1 MPPQFYRHKNL
12 LNLSPY
18 KAMGMADNDFY
29 RPIIGIC
36 NTWNELVPGH
46 YSLRQLADFV
56 KKGIYRAGG
65 NAVEFGTI
73 ACCDGISCSGSGDFY
88 SLPSRET
95 IADSVEI
102 MARAH
107 DLDGLVLLGSCD
119 KIVPG
124 LLMGAARLDIPV
136 IFLPAG
142 PALSGPAFAGRP
154 KSDDT
159 TLAEACGMLQAG
171 LISEEELAA
180 LSDVCNPTY
189 GSCAYLGT
197 ANTMC
202 CFAEAIGMSL
212 PGAAVIPAVYAQR
225 QRCAF
230 ETGTAIMQMVAAGLT
245 LEHILTRSA
254 LLNGIRTLIAIGGS
268 TNAILH
274 SLALGHELGLDTAEL
289 LSQWDSLSQTTPTL
303 ALINPASPQWDM
315 ADFYLAGG
323 IPRVMEHLLPLLDGS
338 CLTVTGAALAD
349 NLQRYHFLYPANP
362 ELIRPLSHP
371 HHPSGGLA
379 VLKGNLAPEGC
390 ISKPAAVAAS
400 NRFFRGPAVCFDS
413 QEACIAAIKA
423 RRIQAGQVVV
433 IRYEGPKGG
442 PGMREMFE
450 PLKLLN
456 GQGLGQSTA
465 LITDGRVSGTNNGCF
480 AVHLSPEAAVG
491 GPIALIQDGEQ
502 ITIDIDKRTITLDVS
517 QAELARRRALWQPAP
532 KAVTGYLARYA
543 ALVQSAAQGCILAA
557 PAPQNAPQ

>member
-1 MPPQFYRHKNL
+1 MSQNVYRQKNR

-18 KAMGMADNDFY
+18 KAMGMADSDFH

-171 LISEEELAA
+171 LISEEELTA
-180 LSDVCNPTY
+180 LGDVCNPTV

-225 QRCAF
+225 QRCAL
-230 ETGTAIMQMVAAGLT
+230 ETGVTIMQMVANKLT
-245 LEHILTRSA
+245 PQRLLTRAA
-254 LLNGIRTLIAIGGS
+254 LFNGIRTLIAIGGS
-268 TNAILH
+268 TNAVLH
-274 SLALGHELGLDTAEL
+274 TLALGHELGLDTAEL
-289 LSQWDSLSQTTPTL
+289 LAQWDGLSRTTPTL
-303 ALINPASPQWDM
+303 ALINPASSQWDM
-315 ADFYLAGG
+315 TDFYWAGG
-323 IPRVMEHLLPLLDGS
+323 IPRVMTHLLPLLDSS
-338 CLTVTGAALAD
+338 CLSVTGATLAD
-349 NLQRYHFLYPANP
+349 NLQNYRFLYPPNP

-371 HHPSGGLA
+371 HHPCGGLA

-390 ISKPAAVAAS
+390 ISKPAAIAAE
-400 NRFFRGPAVCFDS
+400 NRYFQGPAVCFDS
-413 QEACIAAIKA
+413 QEDCINAIKA
-423 RRIQAGQVVV
+423 CRIQAGQVVV

-480 AVHLSPEAAVG
+480 AVHLSPEAAIG
-491 GPIALIQDGEQ
+491 GPIALIQDGER
-502 ITIDIDKRTITLDVS
+502 ITIDIDSRTITLDVAE
-517 QAELARRRALWQPAP
+517 AELARRRMLWHAVP
-532 KAVTGYLARYA
+532 KSVSGYLARYA
-543 ALVQSAAQGCILAA
+543 ALVQSAAKGCILAT
-557 PAPQNAPQ
+557 PEQNQ

>member
-1 MPPQFYRHKNL
+1 MPRTFYRDKTL

-18 KAMGMADNDFY
+18 KAMGMADHDLH

-46 YSLRQLADFV
+46 YSLQQLADFV
-56 KKGIYRAGG
+56 KKGIYRGGG

-154 KSDDT
+154 HSDDT
-159 TLAEACGMLQAG
+159 TLAEAMGMLQAG
-171 LISEEELAA
+171 LISEDDLTA
-180 LSDVCNPTY
+180 LSDVCNPTW

-202 CFAEAIGMSL
+202 CFAEAIGLSL
-212 PGAAVIPAVYAQR
+212 PGAAAIPAVYAQR
-225 QRCAF
+225 LRLAQ
-230 ETGTAIMQMVAAGLT
+230 ETGLAIMQLVESQLT
-245 LEHILTRSA
+245 PSKIVTHAA
-254 LLNGIRTLIAIGGS
+254 LLNGLRTLIAIGGS
-268 TNAILH
+268 TNAVLH
-274 SLALGHELGLDTAEL
+274 TLALGHELGMDTAEL
-289 LSQWDSLSQTTPTL
+289 LSQWDQLSRTTSTL
-303 ALINPASPQWDM
+303 ALINPASAQWDM
-315 ADFYLAGG
+315 TDFYLAGG
-323 IPRVMEHLLPLLDGS
+323 VPRVMQHLLPLLDGS
-338 CLTVTGAALAD
+338 CLTVTGKTLAD
-349 NLQRYHFLYPANP
+349 VLQNYRFLYPPNEA
-362 ELIRPLSHP
+362 LLRPLHDP
-371 HHPSGGLA
+371 HSASGGLA
-379 VLKGNLAPEGC
+379 VLYGNLAPEGC
-390 ISKPAAVAAS
+390 ISKPAAVAIE
-400 NRFFRGPAVCFDS
+400 NHYFRGSAVCFDS
-413 QEACIAAIKA
+413 QEECLAALDA

-450 PLKLLN
+450 PLKILN

-491 GPIALIQDGEQ
+491 GPIALIQDGDE
-502 ITIDIDKRTITLDVS
+502 IILDLDGRTITLNVPE
-517 QAELARRRALWQPAP
+517 AELARRRACWQPKPQTA
-532 KAVTGYLARYA
+532 TGYLARYA
-543 ALVQSAAQGCILAA
+543 ALVRSAAQGCILEV
-557 PAPQNAPQ
+557 PRSLHPSD

>member
-1 MPPQFYRHKNL
+1 MPQSFYRDKNR

-18 KAMGMADNDFY
+18 KAMGMADSDFH

-46 YSLRQLADFV
+46 YSLRQLAEFV
-56 KKGIYRAGG
+56 KKGIYRGGG

-73 ACCDGISCSGSGDFY
+73 ACCDGISCSTGGDFY

-154 KSDDT
+154 RSDDT
-159 TLAEACGMLQAG
+159 TLAEAEGMLQAG
-171 LISEEELAA
+171 LITADELTA
-180 LSDVCNPTY
+180 LSDVCNPTC

-202 CFAEAIGMSL
+202 CFAEAIGLSL
-212 PGAAVIPAVYAQR
+212 PGAAAVPAVYAQR
-225 QRCAF
+225 LRLAQ
-230 ETGTAIMQMVAAGLT
+230 ETGLTIMQLIEKQLT
-245 LEHILTRSA
+245 PKKLLTRAA

-268 TNAILH
+268 TNAVLH
-274 SLALGHELGLDTAEL
+274 TLALGHELGLDTPEL
-289 LSQWDSLSQTTPTL
+289 LSEWDTLSRTTPTL
-303 ALINPASPQWDM
+303 ALINPASAQWDM

-323 IPRVMEHLLPLLDGS
+323 IPRSMQHLLPLLDGS
-338 CLTVTGAALAD
+338 CLTVTGAALSE
-349 NLQRYHFLYPANP
+349 NLERYRFLYPANDD
-362 ELIRPLSHP
+362 LIRPLSSP
-371 HHPSGGLA
+371 HRATGGLA
-379 VLKGNLAPEGC
+379 VLYGNLAPEGC
-390 ISKPAAVAAS
+390 ISKPAAAEAHY
-400 NRFFRGPAVCFDS
+400 FRGPAICFDS
-413 QEACIAAIKA
+413 QEDCLSALTAC
-423 RRIQAGQVVV
+423 RIQAGQVVV

-456 GQGLGQSTA
+456 GQGLGRSTA

-491 GPIALIQDGEQ
+491 GPIALIQDGDE
-502 ITIDIDKRTITLDVS
+502 IIIDLEERTLTLNVS
-517 QAELARRRALWQPAP
+517 ETELIRRRALWQP
-532 KAVTGYLARYA
+532 KLRTVTGCLARYA
-543 ALVQSAAQGCILAA
+543 ALVSSAAQGCVLDV
-557 PAPQNAPQ
+557 PQSLYPSK

>member
-1 MPPQFYRHKNL
+1 MSQSFYRDKNR

-18 KAMGMADNDFY
+18 KAMGMADSDFSH
-29 RPIIGIC
+29 PIVGIC

-46 YSLRQLADFV
+46 YSLRQLAEFV

-142 PALSGPAFAGRP
+142 PALSGPAFSGRP
-154 KSDDT
+154 RSDDT
-159 TLAEACGMLQAG
+159 TLAEAAGMVQAG
-171 LISEEELAA
+171 LITEDELIA
-180 LSDVCNPTY
+180 LSDVCNPTC

-202 CFAEAIGMSL
+202 CFAEAIGLSL

-225 QRCAF
+225 LRLAQ
-230 ETGTAIMQMVAAGLT
+230 ETGLAIMQLIEKQLT
-245 LEHILTRSA
+245 PQKILTHAA

-268 TNAILH
+268 TNAVLH
-274 SLALGHELGLDTAEL
+274 TLALGHELGMDTAEL
-289 LSQWDSLSQTTPTL
+289 LSQWDTLSRTTPTL
-303 ALINPASPQWDM
+303 ALINPASAQWDM

-323 IPRVMEHLLPLLDGS
+323 IPHVMQHLLPLLDGS
-338 CLTVTGAALAD
+338 CLTVTGAALAAD
-349 NLQRYHFLYPANP
+349 LKNYRFLYPPNDA
-362 ELIRPLSHP
+362 LIRPLNAP
-371 HHPSGGLA
+371 HQATGGLA
-379 VLKGNLAPEGC
+379 VLYGNLAPEGC
-390 ISKPAAVAAS
+390 ISKPAAVAAE
-400 NRFFRGPAVCFDS
+400 NRYFRGPAVCFDS
-413 QEACIAAIKA
+413 QEDCLAALEA
-423 RRIQAGQVVV
+423 RRIHAGQVVV

-456 GQGLGQSTA
+456 GQGLGRSTA

-480 AVHLSPEAAVG
+480 AVHLAPEAAVG
-491 GPIALIQDGEQ
+491 GPIALIQDGDE
-502 ITIDIDKRTITLDVS
+502 IIIDLDGHTITLVVPE
-517 QAELARRRALWQPAP
+517 AELARRRALWQSTP
-532 KAVTGYLARYA
+532 KAVSGCLARYR
-543 ALVQSAAQGCILAA
+543 ALVRSAAQGCVLAV
-557 PAPQNAPQ
+557 PE